1 MLCDN
6 LEACD
11 GVGSGT
17 EVQEGGDIL
26 IAESHCCMADTTQN
40 CKALILQKKK
50 KTNFLPVQGSWVQS
64 LISSRYHG
72 AAKPRN
78 CSGEPLLLLVSEL
91 RPTFLTP
98 EPTPPP
104 SSSLPKPTIGYVE
117 VILTGSSSGSQWK
130 GLKIRVWGF
139 DLT

>member
-26 IAESHCCMADTTQN
+26 IAESHCCMADTTQH

-50 KTNFLPVQGSWVQS
+50 KDQLPSSAGVLGSIPVV
-64 LISSRYHG
+64 
-72 AAKPRN
+72 
-78 CSGEPLLLLVSEL
+78 EEL
-91 RPTFLTP
+91 RSHMLWD
-98 EPTPPP
+98 
-104 SSSLPKPTIGYVE
+104 K
-117 VILTGSSSGSQWK
+117 
-130 GLKIRVWGF
+130 
-139 DLT
+139 